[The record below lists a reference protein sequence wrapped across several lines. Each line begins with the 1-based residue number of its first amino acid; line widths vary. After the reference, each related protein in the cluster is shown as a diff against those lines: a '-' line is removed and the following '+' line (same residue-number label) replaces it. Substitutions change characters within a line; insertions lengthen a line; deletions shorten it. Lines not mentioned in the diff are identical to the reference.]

1 MVNIFFYI
9 YQESREYRTENSP
22 IIYHIDTTNWKIE
35 RVLPFENTENKKIIY
50 LKKSE
55 QMEIL
60 SNIHKSTLSIILK
73 DFEIVKSDNR
83 YRLIKKQN

>member
-1 MVNIFFYI
+1 
-9 YQESREYRTENSP
+9 
-22 IIYHIDTTNWKIE
+22 
-35 RVLPFENTENKKIIY
+35 
-50 LKKSE
+50 
-55 QMEIL
+55 MEIL